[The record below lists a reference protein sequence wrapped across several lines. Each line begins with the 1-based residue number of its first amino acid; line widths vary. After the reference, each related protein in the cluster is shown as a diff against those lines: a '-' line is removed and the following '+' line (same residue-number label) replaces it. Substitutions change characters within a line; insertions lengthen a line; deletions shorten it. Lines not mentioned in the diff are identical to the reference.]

1 MSEEIIHIRANI
13 DDLDRKLADVE
24 ARLNKLHGTADATG
38 QSIAD
43 AGKKGSTAMDGAGRS
58 ADRATKETNELGDSA
73 KRTSIALDET
83 GKKGADAGR
92 RVEQGAKSGG
102 KGLDQMRSKA
112 NSLSSTMTRL
122 GGIIGV
128 AFGVREML
136 RFIDT
141 AADLGE
147 KIGNVRVAFERLGT
161 VDLQSLRAATGGMV
175 SDLQL
180 MQTAVK
186 ASNLGVPVENLGR
199 LLEFASVRAA
209 ETGENVDYLVE
220 SIVNGIG
227 RKSILILDNLGISST
242 RLREELGDVSLATA
256 EVGDVAAAVARII
269 DQEMVQSIDDVADS
283 TARLST
289 AWQNFAATVG
299 EGVVGRTWREAKLEL
314 AEMLNIW
321 SGVETRQ
328 EILGK
333 RVVSNWK
340 AAGRSID
347 EIKRDLEEFD
357 PSWLE
362 MVGHTIQTEMNRIPK
377 LLGFRAAFGES
388 NIAQAQAAREYVA
401 KLEEAEKAAA
411 DLAKQE
417 ERRSRANTVIDELMA
432 AQIEHLKSLGLYKE
446 EEQEEERGLIE
457 MQREKVKRLNDMIEA
472 AKTEDELRALR
483 IERERELLELKRLEE
498 LANGKT
504 ERVEVARLK
513 RQVDLNKLLGIEL
526 GILSRR
532 ERLRRAEK
540 DLEILQDPDVR
551 VDIPFMAGREEIR
564 MAEIE
569 KEMEE
574 HEKAVMKPRKD
585 THQEILQMIRDEVD
599 AVEAAEQAK
608 QDLMNA
614 TFNLA
619 KTLGKDNAAMAKALG
634 VFQATINAYLAIQ
647 NTLSS
652 VPYPANLIAAAA
664 IGVQAFANVA
674 QIMSTPEPTGFFF
687 GTEYAKLNGNPSG
700 RDTIPAMINEGEAVI
715 PTKRNAERPGLA
727 KAWIDGTLDNHIT
740 VNYVLPKL
748 RKLNM
753 ERELEA
759 QLAMR
764 NIFQGSVSAKL
775 SDDRIV
781 EGLRQNAWALDGIA
795 ETLRSKRSN
804 PYRA

>member
-13 DDLDRKLADVE
+13 DDLDRKLAEVE

-38 QSIAD
+38 QSISD
-43 AGKKGSTAMDGAGRS
+43 AGKKGSTAMDGAGKS
-58 ADRATKETNELGDSA
+58 ADRATKETNDLGDSA
-73 KRTSIALDET
+73 KRAGRSLDET

-92 RVEQGAKSGG
+92 RVEQGAKGGG
-102 KGLDQMRSKA
+102 KGLDEMESKA
-112 NSLSSTMTRL
+112 KNLSSTMTRL
-122 GGIIGV
+122 GSIIGV
-128 AFGVREML
+128 TFGVREML

-141 AADLGE
+141 AAELGE
-147 KIGNVRVAFERLGT
+147 KIANVRVAFERLGN

-199 LLEFASVRAA
+199 FLEFASVRAA

-242 RLREELGDVSLATA
+242 RLREELGDVSLAAA

-269 DQEMVQSIDDVADS
+269 DQEMVRSIDDVADS

-289 AWQNFAATVG
+289 AWKNFAATVG
-299 EGVVGRTWREAKLEL
+299 EGMVGRKWREIKGEWADW
-314 AEMLNIW
+314 LNIL
-321 SGVETRQ
+321 SGVESQ
-328 EILGK
+328 WEILGK
-333 RVVSNWK
+333 RVVSELQ
-340 AAGRSID
+340 ASGRSIK
-347 EIKRDLEEFD
+347 EIKRDLEEID
-357 PSWLE
+357 SLSW
-362 MVGHTIQTEMNRIPK
+362 RDAK
-377 LLGFRAAFGES
+377 
-388 NIAQAQAAREYVA
+388 AAREYIA

-417 ERRSRANTVIDELMA
+417 ERRTKANEVIDELMK
-432 AQIEHLKSLGLYKE
+432 AQLEHLKSLGLYKE
-446 EEQEEERGLIE
+446 EEVEDDRGLIAI
-457 MQREKVKRLNDMIEA
+457 QREKVKKLNDMIEA

-483 IERERELLELKRLEE
+483 IEKERELLELKRLEE
-498 LANGKT
+498 LANGKIVDGASKIAGAT
-504 ERVEVARLK
+504 DARVK

-526 GILSRR
+526 GILSKR

-540 DLEILQDPDVR
+540 DLEILKDPNVR
-551 VDIPFMAGREEIR
+551 VEMSYLPNTVDIREAELKKELE
-564 MAEIE
+564 EIE
-569 KEMEE
+569 K
-574 HEKAVMKPRKD
+574 KAMTLPANWRQEAHQAIMK
-585 THQEILQMIRDEVD
+585 MIRDEVD

-619 KTLGKDNAAMAKALG
+619 MTLGRDNAAFAKSLA
-634 VFQATINAYLAIQ
+634 VFQATVDAYLAIQ
-647 NTLSS
+647 KTMAS
-652 VPYPANLIAAAA
+652 VPYPANLIASTA
-664 IGVQAFANVA
+664 IGVQAFANIA
-674 QIMSTPEPTGFFF
+674 QIVSTPEPTGFFF
-687 GTEYAKLNGNPSG
+687 GTDYAKLNGNPSG
-700 RDTIPAMINEGEAVI
+700 RDTIPAMINEGEAII
-715 PTKRNAERPGLA
+715 PTHRNAERPGLA

-748 RKLNM
+748 RKLKM

-759 QLAMR
+759 QLALR

-775 SDDRIV
+775 SDERIV
-781 EGLRQNAWALDGIA
+781 EGLRHNAWALDGIA
-795 ETLRSKRSN
+795 EALRSKRTN